1 MSRMYLTPAHTSLRA
16 VTSIYGRLV
25 NRTILLNG
33 RPGLF
38 VKRFMTSEENII
50 SVCRQKIKD
59 LLKPVKLEVSSSND
73 DPNGSHIQVLCI
85 SDEFTGK
92 STLQRQRLVYKAI
105 WEELNGPVHAVD
117 SIVAKTPKEAGMV

>member
-33 RPGLF
+33 RPELF